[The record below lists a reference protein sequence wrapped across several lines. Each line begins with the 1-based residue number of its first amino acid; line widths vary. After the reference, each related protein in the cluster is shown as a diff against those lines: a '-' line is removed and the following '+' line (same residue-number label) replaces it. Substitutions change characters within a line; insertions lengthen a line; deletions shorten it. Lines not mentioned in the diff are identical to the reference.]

1 MNRSIPL
8 IRRTTLALAIACIAG
23 MSSLQAGDD
32 DDLIFRDG
40 FDPPAP
46 AACGWD
52 TTPGNPG
59 VTSDGGGPGSVSG
72 LGLWGGELYVGA
84 GGFDSVG
91 GIPGGLGRMDT
102 TTFTADSLGGARQ
115 VDGFTNAFVPYDG
128 GDGEKLYAIG
138 AFNGIE
144 VDGAGLPN
152 SRVVVSWDGSSV
164 GTFDDA
170 PIGGLDFLQTGIVY
184 DGALF
189 LGGSSGVVDP
199 PQNAFL
205 LRWDGSTWQ
214 TWFDEFE
221 GTVAP
226 VILASAVYDGKLYL
240 AGRFSGAHQ
249 PDDIGGPLVPSM
261 NIIAFDG
268 QHFSNVGGGLK
279 RSTSPISQVLTMTTF
294 DDGSGEA
301 LYIGGR
307 FDQAVDGTPL
317 FAVARW
323 DGTAFSAVGAGFPMP
338 SDVRKLAVYD
348 DGSGPALY
356 AIGTFTADTAGT
368 PIARFAKWTGEDW
381 VEVGGGIGENPGALQ
396 VIPDVGL
403 AVGGSFDSVGDGV
416 VEGSGK
422 ASALAVWRGD
432 CR

>member
-1 MNRSIPL
+1 MNLSIPL
-8 IRRTTLALAIACIAG
+8 VPRAALALAVACIAG
-23 MSSLQAGDD
+23 TSSLQAQD
-32 DDLIFRDG
+32 DDLIFADG

-46 AACGWD
+46 VACGWD

-59 VTSDGGGPGSVSG
+59 IVADGGGPGSVSG

-84 GGFDSVG
+84 GAFDSVA
-91 GIPGGLGRMDT
+91 GIAGGLGRLDT
-102 TTFTADSLGGARQ
+102 TTFAAESLGGAQ
-115 VDGFTNAFVPYDG
+115 QADGFTNAFVSYDA
-128 GDGEKLYAIG
+128 GDGEKLYVVG
-138 AFNGIE
+138 AFNGID
-144 VDGAGLPN
+144 VDGTTLPN
-152 SRVVVSWDGSSV
+152 SRVVVSWDGSAI
-164 GTFDDA
+164 GTLDDA

-205 LRWDGSTWQ
+205 LRWDGTNWQ
-214 TWFDEFE
+214 IWLDEFE

-240 AGRFSGAHQ
+240 GGRFSGAHQ
-249 PDDIGGPLVPSM
+249 PDDVGGPLVASM
-261 NIIAFDG
+261 NVIAFDG
-268 QHFSNVGGGLK
+268 EHFSSVGGGVK
-279 RSTSPISQVLTMTTF
+279 RGTSPVSQVLTMATF

-307 FDQAVDGTPL
+307 FDQSADGTPL
-317 FAVARW
+317 FAVAKW
-323 DGTAFSAVGAGFPMP
+323 DGTALSAVGAGFPTP
-338 SDVRKLAVYD
+338 NDVRRLAVYD

-356 AIGTFTADTAGT
+356 AVGTFTADTAGT
-368 PIARFAKWTGEDW
+368 PIARFAKWTGEAW
-381 VEVGGGIGENPGALQ
+381 VEVGGGIGQNPNALQ
-396 VIPDVGL
+396 VIPGVGL

-416 VEGSGK
+416 VAGSGG
-422 ASALAVWRGD
+422 ANALAIWRRD